1 MKGLKIVTLITIVS
15 WFIASS
21 LYADIYRWTDENG
34 VIHFANYA
42 PPDGATIMMKTE
54 ELPYDEAADRERMEA
69 ERQRQLELARLEI
82 AEKEAEIER
91 RAAEAERRAA
101 EADRYAEETLREA
114 DNYLEAARNDR
125 YYNRSFGFFGFSR
138 PRHFNRWYYRNETA
152 SIYYRRPHYRHP
164 YKHRFQKRHFYGHS
178 RKYYRHKYYQKKHSY
193 RKG

>member
-69 ERQRQLELARLEI
+69 ERQRQRS
-82 AEKEAEIER
+82 AEAQTWPTS
-91 RAAEAERRAA
+91 RAAKRVSSPLDQERSERPGK
-101 EADRYAEETLREA
+101 REI
-114 DNYLEAARNDR
+114 R
-125 YYNRSFGFFGFSR
+125 
-138 PRHFNRWYYRNETA
+138 
-152 SIYYRRPHYRHP
+152 
-164 YKHRFQKRHFYGHS
+164 
-178 RKYYRHKYYQKKHSY
+178 
-193 RKG
+193 